1 MAPAMPLAAAILAFC
16 LTASVDGF
24 SSPALLSFPKAHSLA
39 RSASVAG
46 RANALSLLS
55 LLGSSTTPAALLDVV
70 IIGGGPC
77 GLATAIA
84 LSKAPCLQGRERV
97 AIFEQDEFLPKGA
110 SIGISP
116 AGWAALGAI
125 DADVTAAIRATGVP
139 VKSRNTVSFT
149 GHLLATLPPAGQA
162 FHRWHDVRSALRLGA
177 RERLGDDALL
187 GDHTLIAVSE
197 DDDAVTLRFATS
209 SGETE
214 VRAKL
219 VLACDGARSTV
230 RALSPEPACLIDEGK
245 SVWRGLAP

>member
-1 MAPAMPLAAAILAFC
+1 MPLAAAILAFC

-24 SSPALLSFPKAHSLA
+24 LSPALLSFPKAHSLA

-46 RANALSLLS
+46 RANSVPRLSMLE
-55 LLGSSTTPAALLDVV
+55 SSATPAALLDVA

-77 GLATAIA
+77 GLATAVT
-84 LSKAPCLQGRERV
+84 LSKAPCLQGRGRV
-97 AIFEQDEFLPKGA
+97 AIFEQDEFRPKGA

-116 AGWAALGAI
+116 AGWAALEAI
-125 DADVTAAIRATGVP
+125 DVDVAAAIRATGVP
-139 VKSRNTVSFT
+139 VKFRNTVAFT
-149 GHLLATLPPAGQA
+149 GHLLGTLPPAGQN
-162 FHRWHDVRSALRLGA
+162 FHRWADVRSALRLRA
-177 RERLGDDALL
+177 CERLGDDALI
-187 GDHTLIAVSE
+187 GDRKLIAISE

-230 RALSPEPACLIDEGK
+230 RALSPEPACLLDEGK